1 MKTLAIRIG
10 IAASIFLITYLLVS
24 FVELSFDISKWPED
38 ARIVTALFG
47 GGLGFA
53 LSTFPYDFEE

>member
-1 MKTLAIRIG
+1 MKQLAIRIG

-24 FVELSFDISKWPED
+24 FVKLSFDITKWPEE
-38 ARIVTALFG
+38 ARIATALFG

-53 LSTFPYDFEE
+53 LATFPYDFEE